1 MTDLAKLPVTV
12 ITGFLGSGKT
22 TLVSQLMQNP
32 GGKRLAVVVNE
43 FGDVGVDGDILKS
56 CAIPDCPAEN
66 IMELANGCICCT
78 VADDFIPTIE
88 ALMALDPRPDHIL
101 IETSGLALPK
111 PLLKAFDWPDIRSK
125 ITVDGV
131 IALADAEAVAAG
143 RFAPDVAAVDAQ
155 RAADESIDHETP
167 LSEVF
172 EDQIS
177 CADIILL
184 TKPDLAGP
192 EGVAKAKEIIAA
204 EAPRPLPV
212 VEVAEGVVD
221 PRVILGL
228 EAAAEDDM
236 DARPSHHDGHD
247 DHEHD
252 DFESIVV
259 DIPELAETVLPFALT
274 VRIPCHEQDR
284 RPAFIDGKG
293 RTGNPGPQAR
303 RRFNRKGKIGLV
315 RCAVPAQQPEA
326 PAFVQ
331 MAGVSGAVPDGRAF
345 DAFGFPVPVRIEIT
359 AIDRRAG
366 DQNLVVD
373 EFQRYLADRRADRQA
388 LSRCRS
394 FPIRIAQ
401 GFQMSMGNGLRL
413 CRPVDHRQT
422 PVRVRIEKPAGN
434 IRIERP
440 ATCHHPLG
448 GIRQPGLKQ
457 ALDDHRRNQ
466 QPRGAGFF
474 RQPGN
479 GVRRHLVVAAQVPVR
494 HHRSAAMADAC
505 QDKGGKGDNIGLNA
519 FIRGNQRC
527 QRHVLRTHQAV

>member
-1 MTDLAKLPVTV
+1 MANLNKVPVTV

-22 TLVSQLMQNP
+22 TLVRHLMQNP
-32 GGKRLAVVVNE
+32 QGKRLAVVVNE

-88 ALMALDPRPDHIL
+88 ALMALDPQPEHIL

-111 PLLKAFDWPDIRSK
+111 PLLKAFDWPDIRSR

-155 RAADESIDHETP
+155 READDSLDHETP

-192 EGVAKAKEIIAA
+192 DGIAKAKAVIEA

-212 VEVAEGVVD
+212 VEVAEGAVD
-221 PRVILGL
+221 PRIVLGL

-252 DFESIVV
+252 DFESVII
-259 DIPELAETVLPFALT
+259 DIPEVDDPAQLVARIEAMAKSQNILRVKGYAAVTGKPMRLLVQAVGARVRHQFDRPWGPNEARQGRLVVIAEHDDVNAAAIRSALT
-274 VRIPCHEQDR
+274 D
-284 RPAFIDGKG
+284 
-293 RTGNPGPQAR
+293 
-303 RRFNRKGKIGLV
+303 
-315 RCAVPAQQPEA
+315 VPA
-326 PAFVQ
+326 
-331 MAGVSGAVPDGRAF
+331 
-345 DAFGFPVPVRIEIT
+345 
-359 AIDRRAG
+359 
-366 DQNLVVD
+366 
-373 EFQRYLADRRADRQA
+373 
-388 LSRCRS
+388 
-394 FPIRIAQ
+394 
-401 GFQMSMGNGLRL
+401 
-413 CRPVDHRQT
+413 
-422 PVRVRIEKPAGN
+422 
-434 IRIERP
+434 
-440 ATCHHPLG
+440 
-448 GIRQPGLKQ
+448 
-457 ALDDHRRNQ
+457 
-466 QPRGAGFF
+466 
-474 RQPGN
+474 
-479 GVRRHLVVAAQVPVR
+479 AAE
-494 HHRSAAMADAC
+494 
-505 QDKGGKGDNIGLNA
+505 
-519 FIRGNQRC
+519 
-527 QRHVLRTHQAV
+527 